1 MVSPTSTP
9 DYDMAAEREGY
20 RHQLILVIIL
30 LATLGAYAR
39 SFWDDFTYDDRI
51 YVMVPNSDNQP
62 NFMVGEIQP
71 LGLYFQRHYGHGCVE
86 VGRGYRPVTVLSFA
100 VVHAL
105 FGQPGAG
112 PEGSDCP
119 SGPHHVVN
127 VLLHLLAVLLTYR
140 IVALFTGTGV
150 PALLAAAVFGLHALR
165 SDPVISIVGRAEI
178 LGYVCGVGALL
189 LYVSGLHRSG
199 LWRYLRLVLSGL
211 LLFCACSSKESAFAF
226 VVFVPLFTLTLDCHR
241 GSGLPLVAAMTQ
253 SLRRQV
259 PGLLVAVVVPFA
271 VSLAMY
277 LYLQGLLP
285 DQEFEAAGS
294 QNPIFAAPWLVRV
307 LTGVMVLGYGLYAV
321 FVPLQLACDYGI
333 GVFTPVA
340 SIFDLRFLAAVLVL
354 AAILVFGLRR
364 FRRHPLLFL
373 AMASFLGFTF
383 LTSNIP
389 LPVETIFGERLYYTP
404 AVAVSFLV
412 AWGARRLAG
421 SRQWLMVLV
430 LAVSAWCAVGGYLI
444 FRRCQAWQDNATLF
458 ATDAE
463 GQPHSLAMRMA
474 VARSLRLQGQ
484 AAGWKHEDTKK
495 RWYQNLERAYQIEPR
510 SPLVLNMLAYY
521 HLEFGEL
528 DEAEKYVHAAL
539 ESPLYNARQD
549 GMKLYWQLSK
559 IAEDRGNLKLAEQ
572 HLQAAIDIDP
582 QRVEPQTQ
590 LADFWYR
597 NGRRPEAEALLDTV
611 LQRVDENLHVRWL
624 LIRLARARG
633 ERQRVGQLLE
643 AGVRVRPDE
652 AGFALELGLMYL
664 EDRRL
669 EAAAAMLA
677 QALRG
682 RLDPAERRRGM
693 LPLANCLAVLGRR
706 HEAVQVLEKVLADP
720 QLHPR
725 GRARVQQRIREL
737 EGR

>member
-1 MVSPTSTP
+1 
-9 DYDMAAEREGY
+9 MAADDNRG
-20 RHQLILVIIL
+20 RMHRLILVIIL

-39 SFWDDFTYDDRI
+39 SFWDDFTYDDRV
-51 YVMVPNSDNQP
+51 YVMVPNSDKQP
-62 NFMVGEIQP
+62 NFMVGQIQP
-71 LGLYFQRHYGHGCVE
+71 LGLYFQRYYGQGCVE
-86 VGRGYRPVTVLSFA
+86 AGRGYRPITVLSFA
-100 VVHAL
+100 LVHAL
-105 FGQPGAG
+105 FRQPGAG

-127 VLLHLLAVLLTYR
+127 VLLHLLGVLLTYR

-178 LGYVCGVGALL
+178 LGYVCGAGALL
-189 LYVSGLHRSG
+189 LYVAGLRGAERRRSG

-211 LLFCACSSKESAFAF
+211 LLFCACGSKESAFAF
-226 VVFVPLFTLTLDCHR
+226 VVFVPLFALTLDCHR
-241 GSGLPLVAAMTQ
+241 DSGLPLWEAMTG

-259 PGLLVAVVVPFA
+259 PGLLWAVLVPFA
-271 VSLAMY
+271 VSLGMY

-285 DQEFEAAGS
+285 DQEFEAAGA

-307 LTGVMVLGYGLYAV
+307 LTGVMVLGYGLYKI

-340 SIFDLRFLAAVLVL
+340 SIFDLRFLAAALVL
-354 AAILVFGLRR
+354 AAVLFFGLRM

-389 LPVETIFGERLYYTP
+389 LAVETIFGERLYYTP
-404 AVAVSFLV
+404 AVGVSFLV
-412 AWGARRLAG
+412 AWSAQRLARG
-421 SRQWLMVLV
+421 RRWLTVLV

-463 GQPHSLAMRMA
+463 GQPHSMAMRMA

-484 AAGWKHEDTKK
+484 TEGWKDEDTKK
-495 RWYQNLERAYQIEPR
+495 RWHQNLKRAYQIAPR

-539 ESPLYNARQD
+539 GSPLYNDRQD

-559 IAEDRGNLKLAEQ
+559 IAEERGNLKLAEQ

-597 NGRRPEAEALLDTV
+597 NGRRQQAEALLDTV
-611 LQRVDENLHVRWL
+611 LQRADENLHVRWL

-652 AGFALELGLMYL
+652 ARFALELGLMYFK
-664 EDRRL
+664 DGRL
-669 EAAAAMLA
+669 GRAAELLG

-682 RLDPAERRRGM
+682 
-693 LPLANCLAVLGRR
+693 
-706 HEAVQVLEKVLADP
+706 
-720 QLHPR
+720 
-725 GRARVQQRIREL
+725 
-737 EGR
+737 